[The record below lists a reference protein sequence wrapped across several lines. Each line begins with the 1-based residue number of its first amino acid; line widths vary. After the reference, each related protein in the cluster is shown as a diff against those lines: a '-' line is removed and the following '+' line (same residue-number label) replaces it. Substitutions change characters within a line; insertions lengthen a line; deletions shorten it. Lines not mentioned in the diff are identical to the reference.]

1 MPTAPVPPTEPSSPL
16 SDPSPGTP
24 SATSSDLLSPP
35 SAAPSS
41 MSSES
46 SGASAPSSAEAASS
60 SEVRPLPGDFAV
72 VRMGGHGG
80 RAIRIGQWLNGDGF
94 ADFEHAFVCVGNEE
108 LVEAQPGGAEL
119 RPLSVYTDGRPIR
132 WSTGR
137 IPLTDDQRRAIVAA
151 ARGYIGTPYSVADY
165 FALAAHRFH
174 LPVGLLIRAY
184 VADSRHMICSQL
196 VDQCYQDAG
205 VQLFAD
211 GRWPGY
217 VTPADLANL
226 LAV

>member
-1 MPTAPVPPTEPSSPL
+1 MPTAPVPPTEPSSSVP
-16 SDPSPGTP
+16 DTP
-24 SATSSDLLSPP
+24 
-35 SAAPSS
+35 AAPLPDPVG
-41 MSSES
+41 
-46 SGASAPSSAEAASS
+46 GA
-60 SEVRPLPGDFAV
+60 EVRPLPGDFAV
-72 VRMGGHGG
+72 VRMGGRGG

-94 ADFEHAFVCVGNEE
+94 DDFEHAFVHVGNEE

-151 ARGYIGTPYSVADY
+151 ARGYVGTPYSVADY
-165 FALAAHRFH
+165 LALAAHRFR

-184 VADSRHMICSQL
+184 VANSGHMICSQL

-205 VQLFAD
+205 VHLFTD
-211 GRWPGY
+211 GRWSGY

-226 LAV
+226 LDP

>member
-16 SDPSPGTP
+16 SKP
-24 SATSSDLLSPP
+24 SSD
-35 SAAPSS
+35 APSGVPS
-41 MSSES
+41 EVSSES
-46 SGASAPSSAEAASS
+46 VTVGPGPAPGSAAAV
-60 SEVRPLPGDFAV
+60 EVRPLPGDFAV
-72 VRMGGHGG
+72 VRMGGRGG

-94 ADFEHAFVCVGNEE
+94 ADFEHAFVYVGNEE

-119 RPLSVYTDGRPIR
+119 RPLSVYTDGRPVR

-137 IPLTDDQRRAIVAA
+137 FPLTDHQRRAIVAA
-151 ARGYIGTPYSVADY
+151 ALGYVGTPYSVVDY

-174 LPVGLLIRAY
+174 LPVGPLLRAY

-205 VQLFAD
+205 VHLFSD

-226 LAV
+226 LA